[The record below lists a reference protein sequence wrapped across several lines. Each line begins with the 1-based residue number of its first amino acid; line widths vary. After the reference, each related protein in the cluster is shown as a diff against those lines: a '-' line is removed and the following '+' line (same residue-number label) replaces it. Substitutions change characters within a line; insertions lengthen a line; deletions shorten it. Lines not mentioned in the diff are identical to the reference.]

1 MQLHPIDFVLNE
13 LDAANISSNLNSV
26 TIEIEDI
33 KNLEKQA
40 NILFKVA
47 IQHAYLSGA
56 FAAEKNCLDV
66 NFFNK
71 YYENERK

>member
-1 MQLHPIDFVLNE
+1 MQLHPIEFVVNE
-13 LDAANISSNLNSV
+13 LFAANISNKVDSV

-56 FAAEKNCLDV
+56 FAANKNCLDA
-66 NFFNK
+66 NFYNK
-71 YYENERK
+71 YYENDKK